1 MSDHLD
7 LDALADVLA
16 GVAAPEHLDTC
27 ASCRARLAEL
37 SAALPAVSASLAA
50 LPTPPEPPDLPGR
63 VHAALAAE
71 HAEQRP
77 TAGPADVVP
86 LAARRTRSAQL
97 WKVAAGIAA
106 AAVLVTGAVL
116 VVQQGGDSTSTQAGK
131 GWRAS
136 STGTDYAAGIDPLK
150 AQLPALLAGTAPT
163 AAPEADTA
171 RTPLGMGAETPGST
185 AGSKALAD
193 AGDAL
198 ARLRT
203 TEGLAQ
209 CLIALSD
216 PGADVSVP
224 LALDYA
230 RYKGAPALVVVLPA
244 TKPDKV
250 DVFVVGAG
258 CAAADAKLLF
268 FARLVK
274 P

>member
-1 MSDHLD
+1 MSDHLG

-37 SAALPAVSASLAA
+37 SAAVPAVSASLAA

-77 TAGPADVVP
+77 APGPADVVP
-86 LAARRTRSAQL
+86 LAARRTRSGQL

-106 AAVLVTGAVL
+106 GAVLVTGAVL

-171 RTPLGMGAETPGST
+171 RTPLSTGPTT
-185 AGSKALAD
+185 AGSTSATKAVGT
-193 AGDAL
+193 GDAL

-250 DVFVVGAG
+250 DVFIVGAG